1 MSLVLLQIYVP
12 WFLQFLHSST
22 EGRREW
28 REDIGGSL
36 MFLQIY
42 VPWFYL
48 CTVQLRKMKREQ
60 EDDRE

>member
-28 REDIGGSL
+28 GEDIGGVTDVFANICSL
-36 MFLQIY
+36 VL
-42 VPWFYL
+42 PL
-48 CTVQLRKMKREQ
+48 HSSTEENEKGTRG
-60 EDDRE
+60 